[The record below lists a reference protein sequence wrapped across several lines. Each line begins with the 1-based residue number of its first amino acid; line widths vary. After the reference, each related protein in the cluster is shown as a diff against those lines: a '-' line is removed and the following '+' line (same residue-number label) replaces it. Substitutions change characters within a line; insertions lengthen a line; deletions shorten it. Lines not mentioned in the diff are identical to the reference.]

1 MSNTTWRLSCLVRE
15 AALNLANPRSRM
27 CTLLLLAALAG
38 SICAAFAAYESS
50 SFTNRLDQLEAR
62 GSNVLSFQASASD
75 ADVTVSRTSCEELA
89 AQRGVS
95 RAGLLISEGTRDV
108 PEIGGRTPVLT
119 GSATLFPALASHD
132 GLLGPNLVTSSDAR
146 FVTLAPADLRH
157 VSVNDRQPEGIPTN
171 NALVLPLSIDR
182 TSAPNCLV
190 VLERYQDIRTAV
202 ATLEPQLEVFGGPA
216 IARVQLSQTSD
227 PVAEWQHRP
236 GQYLPLA
243 IGLIGGFCSSL
254 LLWTRANDIAAYRL
268 SGTSKRSLA
277 QLLSVEMLLV
287 VGLFATCGTVA
298 AQVVRR
304 DLVSLP
310 EALYWLIGGAALW
323 LLAASAGIG
332 RSIVARA
339 STLAREC

>member
-1 MSNTTWRLSCLVRE
+1 MSNTTWRLSSLVRE
-15 AALNLANPRSRM
+15 AALNVANPWSRM

-38 SICAAFAAYESS
+38 STCASFAACESAG
-50 SFTNRLDQLEAR
+50 FTNRLDHLEAR

-75 ADVTVSRTSCEELA
+75 TNVTISRASCEALA
-89 AQRGVS
+89 VQGGVS

-119 GSATLFPALASHD
+119 GSVTLFPPLASRD
-132 GLLGPNLVTSSDAR
+132 GLLGPNLVTSSEER
-146 FVTLAPADLRH
+146 YVSLAPAEVRH

-171 NALVLPLSIDR
+171 NALVLPLSIER

-190 VLERYQDIRTAV
+190 VLDRYQDIRTAV
-202 ATLEPQLEVFGGPA
+202 ATLEPQLEVSGGPL
-216 IARVQLSQTSD
+216 IARTQLSQTSD
-227 PVAEWQHRP
+227 PVADWRHRP

-287 VGLFATCGTVA
+287 VGLFATSGTVA
-298 AQVVRR
+298 AQVLRC
-304 DLVSLP
+304 DLVSLS
-310 EALYWLIGGAALW
+310 EVFFWMLGGAATW
-323 LLAASAGIG
+323 LLAASVGIG
-332 RSIVARA
+332 RSVVARA
-339 STLAREC
+339 STLARER